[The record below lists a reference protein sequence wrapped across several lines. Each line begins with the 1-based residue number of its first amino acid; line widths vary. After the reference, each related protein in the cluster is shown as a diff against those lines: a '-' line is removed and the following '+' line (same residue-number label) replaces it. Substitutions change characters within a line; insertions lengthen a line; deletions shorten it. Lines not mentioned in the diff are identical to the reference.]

1 MKNQISYR
9 NRLFSLLIFFGVLIS
24 VTTSA
29 VTYYIMISSS
39 NKENINLMFSE
50 VIGYI
55 LLFNLIIIPIHF
67 LIAQVISK
75 AYYRLLSHHKRHEA
89 IMIQQSKM
97 AAIGE
102 MISFIAHQWRQPLNR
117 LASILM
123 RTRTEVK
130 QKKFDIDS
138 FSNNL
143 DEQEH
148 LLEYLSETI
157 ESFRNFYK
165 PNNAFSDFSA
175 NDAIKQVLELVSPTL
190 KESGIGYSYKK
201 CEDTIVEGR
210 KNEFMQVILTIINN
224 ATYILDERKVKNPN
238 IDISTFIK
246 KGSLHITIEDNGGGI
261 SVKPIKKIFEAY
273 FTKNNNTKSSGMGLY
288 ISKLIIEDHFSG
300 KVKAHNTMSGAC
312 FTIIIPI
319 GHLKATSL
327 S

>member
-1 MKNQISYR
+1 MKKQTSYR
-9 NRLFSLLIFFGVLIS
+9 NRLFFLLVFFGVLIS
-24 VTTSA
+24 VITSA
-29 VTYYIMISSS
+29 VTYYFMIDSY
-39 NKENINLMFSE
+39 NKESFNLMFSE
-50 VIGYI
+50 VVGYV
-55 LLFNLIIIPIHF
+55 LLFNLIITPIHF

-75 AYYRLLSHHKRHEA
+75 AYYRLLSHHKRHES

-123 RTRTEVK
+123 RSRTEVK
-130 QKKFDIDS
+130 QKKFDIHS

-148 LLEYLSETI
+148 LLEYLSDTI

-165 PNNAFSDFSA
+165 PNNAFLEFSP
-175 NDAIKQVLELVSPTL
+175 NDAIEQVLELFSPTL
-190 KESGIGYSYKK
+190 KESGISYSYKK

-224 ATYILDERKVKNPN
+224 ATYILDERKVNNPS
-238 IDISTFIK
+238 IDITTFIQR
-246 KGSLHITIEDNGGGI
+246 GCLYIIIEDNGRGI
-261 SVKPIKKIFEAY
+261 NVKPIKKIFEPY
-273 FTKNNNTKSSGMGLY
+273 FSKNKNSKSSGMGLY

-300 KVKAHNTMSGAC
+300 KVKAQNTKSGAC
-312 FTIIIPI
+312 FTITIPI
-319 GHLKATSL
+319 GHLKATLL